1 MEKFY
6 TGNIV
11 MKLWKKLSIVLQAML
26 IAFAVQFK
34 FSPLLN
40 RNDYK
45 SGMHYLYAQ
54 MTNLLGE
61 YSFNGLLILAVA
73 AVFVCW
79 MKNSGYEKIY
89 SNRLL
94 PVFFSFCLLVGQSY
108 AAVGNWSYCFGDVF
122 KTVGFLTAL
131 IGYAVLF
138 RYLIALFLGIY
149 QKAANS
155 KWKPER
161 IARFLGEKSFRNVF
175 FLLLIVWLPVI
186 ILSYPGNLCYD
197 CLGQIEQG
205 LGLSPYSTHHPLLHT
220 LIVSGFV
227 KTGIFLF
234 GSSDIGL
241 FLYILFQAAVLAAAL
256 AGTVSRLAKRQISY
270 VLRFSVV
277 CVYLFA
283 PMYSNIVSTAIK
295 DVPFMAAVL
304 WYILLLEELVTEGFE
319 DRKPIWWVKLILV
332 QTLVG
337 LLRNNGIYV
346 VVLTGIILACV
357 YGRKVKFRKTVV
369 LLLCL
374 TVFPLLFCKEGNEI
388 MVHTLSAEKGSVAE
402 MLSVPF
408 QQTARYL
415 QLYRNELTEEE
426 RTAIEGVLED
436 VDTVAARYDP
446 DIADP
451 VKALFRK
458 DAGAEELASYLKVW
472 FTCFFKH
479 PAAYVEAFFVHV
491 YGWFDPAVSNALR
504 YEAEHDLFRQGGLF
518 SGADKLLIFFYRFM
532 EHIPFLALLENVGF
546 YTWLLFILAGV
557 AFRGKSVKGA
567 LLVPLFIS
575 LLICMV
581 SPCFYLHP
589 RYAYPIMFTIPFLYG
604 ILNGGENGEGNCLKE
619 KL

>member
-1 MEKFY
+1 
-6 TGNIV
+6 
-11 MKLWKKLSIVLQAML
+11 MKLRKRLSVILQAML

-40 RNDYK
+40 RSDYK

-54 MTNLLGE
+54 VTNLLGE
-61 YSFNGLLILAVA
+61 YSFNGLLIFVVA
-73 AVFVCW
+73 AVFVFW
-79 MKNSGYEKIY
+79 MKNSGYEKLY
-89 SNRLL
+89 SKWVL
-94 PVFFSFCLLVGQSY
+94 PVFFSLCLLVGQSY
-108 AAVGNWSYCFGDVF
+108 AAVGNWNYCFGDFF
-122 KTVGFLTAL
+122 KTVGFLVASA
-131 IGYAVLF
+131 GYAVLF
-138 RYLIALFLGIY
+138 RYFIALFLGMY

-155 KWKPER
+155 KWSPEG
-161 IARFLGEKSFRNVF
+161 IAKFLGEKSFRNVF
-175 FLLLIVWLPVI
+175 FLLLIVWLPI
-186 ILSYPGNLCYD
+186 ILLSYPGNLCYD

-205 LGLSPYSTHHPLLHT
+205 LGLSSYNTHHPLLHT

-227 KTGIFLF
+227 KIGTFLF
-234 GSSDIGL
+234 GSNDIGL
-241 FLYILFQAAVLAAAL
+241 FLYILFQAVVLAAAL
-256 AGTVSRLAKRQISY
+256 AGTVSRLAKRKVSH
-270 VLRFSVV
+270 VLRFTVV

-295 DVPFMAAVL
+295 DVPFMAAVI

-319 DRKPIWWVKLILV
+319 DRKPIRWVKLVLV

-346 VVLTGIILACV
+346 VVLTGIIFACA
-357 YGRKVKFRKTVV
+357 YRKKVRLKKAVT

-374 TVFPLLFCKEGNEI
+374 AVLPFLLFKTGNEI

-415 QLYRNELTEEE
+415 QLYRNELTEQE
-426 RTAIEGVLED
+426 RAAIEGVLED
-436 VDTVAARYDP
+436 VETVAERYNP
-446 DIADP
+446 DSADA
-451 VKALFRK
+451 VKALYRK
-458 DAGAEELASYLKVW
+458 EAEGKDLAAYMKVW

-491 YGWFDPAVSNALR
+491 YGWFDPAVSNAIR
-504 YEAEHDLFRQGGLF
+504 YEAENDLFRQGGLF
-518 SGADKLLIFFYRFM
+518 SGADKLLIFFYRFV
-532 EHIPFLALLENVGF
+532 EYIPFLALLENMGF

-557 AFRGKSVKGA
+557 AVREKSGKGL

-575 LLICMV
+575 LLICMA

-604 ILNGGENGEGNCLKE
+604 VLNGGKNGEGDCLKE

>member
-1 MEKFY
+1 MHQINDMEKFY

-79 MKNSGYEKIY
+79 MKNSSYEKIY
-89 SNRLL
+89 SIRLL

-175 FLLLIVWLPVI
+175 FLLLIVWLPII

-256 AGTVSRLAKRQISY
+256 AGTVSRLAERQISY

-283 PMYSNIVSTAIK
+283 PMYSNIVSTAVK

-357 YGRKVKFRKTVV
+357 SIILVYASVEQGLPQRLSRHWECLDALDALVCYHRLEIFRAKQVHQLMYLLEQVAMYLVLIHQVGILPKEANLHKRSSNVFLRVGMEQQCSRTFQIRTLVKTQFFKQPLVV
-369 LLLCL
+369 ILQ
-374 TVFPLLFCKEGNEI
+374 VSLF
-388 MVHTLSAEKGSVAE
+388 HSSAEFCIPTEQIECCIVQVIHGE
-402 MLSVPF
+402 IRHWHPVP
-408 QQTARYL
+408 
-415 QLYRNELTEEE
+415 
-426 RTAIEGVLED
+426 
-436 VDTVAARYDP
+436 
-446 DIADP
+446 
-451 VKALFRK
+451 
-458 DAGAEELASYLKVW
+458 S
-472 FTCFFKH
+472 
-479 PAAYVEAFFVHV
+479 
-491 YGWFDPAVSNALR
+491 
-504 YEAEHDLFRQGGLF
+504 
-518 SGADKLLIFFYRFM
+518 
-532 EHIPFLALLENVGF
+532 LAL
-546 YTWLLFILAGV
+546 T
-557 AFRGKSVKGA
+557 
-567 LLVPLFIS
+567 
-575 LLICMV
+575 
-581 SPCFYLHP
+581 
-589 RYAYPIMFTIPFLYG
+589 T
-604 ILNGGENGEGNCLKE
+604 
-619 KL
+619 